1 MYITHDNQTYPGVR
15 VYATTSSVRFTGESL
30 AEISELTGLIMVF
43 AENGFHLRSFDP
55 TDFLRQE
62 ILNGSWLLTN
72 VAAPTPQPVIAAPV
86 TYGLLVSTA
95 NMTRFLMKGAKP
107 VTADEIIM
115 CSALYD
121 EWEPGSHVTGDV
133 FTVSGDPWE
142 CFQSYD
148 NAVYPDIAPGNSA
161 WYTFNRPY
169 HGTSRETARN
179 FVHPTGAHDIYKAG
193 EWAIQGGKFTE
204 CVSDTSYSME
214 EYAAAWEVRE

>member
-1 MYITHDNQTYPGVR
+1 MYLILNGQQYSDITLY
-15 VYATTSSVRFTGESL
+15 SSGGNDIRFVGESL
-30 AEISELTGLIMVF
+30 TGITEITE
-43 AENGFHLRSFDP
+43 
-55 TDFLRQE
+55 
-62 ILNGSWLLTN
+62 
-72 VAAPTPQPVIAAPV
+72 PV
-86 TYGLLVSTA
+86 TVYGEDGYVFKTYNSKDYNKQIIADGAWRMTTVFMETPITYDLAHSTA
-95 NMTRFLMKGAKP
+95 NAVRILMSGKQP
-107 VTADEIIM
+107 TTADEIIM

-179 FVHPTGAHDIYKAG
+179 FVHPTGAHDIYKTG
-193 EWAIQGGKFTE
+193 EWAIQDGKVTK
-204 CVSDTSYSME
+204 CLSDTSYSME
-214 EYAAAWEVRE
+214 EYPAAGEVEE